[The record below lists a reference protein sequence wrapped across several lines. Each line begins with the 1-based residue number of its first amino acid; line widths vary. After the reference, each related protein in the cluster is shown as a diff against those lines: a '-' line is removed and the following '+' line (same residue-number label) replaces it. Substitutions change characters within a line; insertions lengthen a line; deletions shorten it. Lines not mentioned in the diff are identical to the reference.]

1 MGSGN
6 RWPGNIVGKV
16 SKRWGQKLGHRDEHE
31 NDDDDDDN
39 LNWTH
44 THKHKSHN
52 LGEL

>member
-1 MGSGN
+1 MRGSCERKYSSVSMGQN
-6 RWPGNIVGKV
+6 VG
-16 SKRWGQKLGHRDEHE
+16 G
-31 NDDDDDDN
+31 DDDDDDDDDDDG